1 MEHNSKLSMDEVELI
16 NDPTMYRR
24 MMGKL
29 LYLTLTS
36 PDLNYCVHRLTQFM
50 EKPRLPH
57 LHATHRV
64 LQYLKGCPVQGF
76 FFLMLNKSYM
86 SKPTLILTGQLV
98 QTQGSLSQAIVSL
111 LGVNWFHGRP
121 RRRKKS
127 LEIFCEIVWLVNLFK
142 DFKIP
147 HPQPILLYCD
157 SQVALHITAIPIL
170 LETRFKK
177 D

>member
-1 MEHNSKLSMDEVELI
+1 MSS
-16 NDPTMYRR
+16 T
-24 MMGKL
+24 
-29 LYLTLTS
+29 
-36 PDLNYCVHRLTQFM
+36 
-50 EKPRLPH
+50 
-57 LHATHRV
+57 
-64 LQYLKGCPVQGF
+64 GF

-98 QTQGSLSQAIVSL
+98 QTQGSLSWAIVSL

-121 RRRKKS
+121 RRSKKS

-177 D
+177 DWSWLFMFLPNINLLTYLPKLALALHQFSLLLNKTGPCQYIGYWE